1 MSRRDKNVK
10 EKLLE
15 ILAENAGKSVE
26 ELSGETRLVGDLG
39 LSSFDLANIVVQ
51 IEDAFGL
58 SIPDER
64 FPELETIDDVLR
76 IMEEVK

>member
-1 MSRRDKNVK
+1 MK